1 MTPRIPLLRRLWLL
15 FIGLGLTALV
25 LGCCVWPIVG
35 LGTSVV
41 LTLRAVL
48 GIAFSEDL
56 LRLSVVLKEWDLE
69 IYILVILAGV
79 VVTIDNAILDGRI
92 RRMFIGR

>member
-1 MTPRIPLLRRLWLL
+1 L
-15 FIGLGLTALV
+15 
-25 LGCCVWPIVG
+25 PIVG
-35 LGTSVV
+35 LGTSIV
-41 LTLRAVL
+41 LSVRAIL

-56 LRLSVVLKEWDLE
+56 LRLAVFLKEWDLE

-79 VVTIDNAILDGRI
+79 VVTIDVAILDGRI